1 MISTLALFFPNID
14 APTENRLPSAQPQ
27 AGFCRDVVGD
37 GLAAGA
43 AAVDRGGCPSRGAD
57 CASMR
62 SGWRKIEARMPSQT
76 GKQQRSGVEDACIDR
91 LSHTLIYKS
100 ALAGRQVS
108 PRGGPGAKRPRAVRL

>member
-14 APTENRLPSAQPQ
+14 APTVNRLPSAQPQ
-27 AGFCRDVVGD
+27 AGLCRAAAGE

-43 AAVDRGGCPSRGAD
+43 AAVDRGDRPSRGAD

-76 GKQQRSGVEDACIDR
+76 GKQQRSWVEGANIDR
-91 LSHTLIYKS
+91 LSHRLFINRRSS
-100 ALAGRQVS
+100 AVKAPQ
-108 PRGGPGAKRPRAVRL
+108 GGLPASGVRAVRL